1 MDELQALAAEILEPV
16 IVSKAMTRDEFS
28 KYLVDQL
35 KLIKDD
41 KDAERREL
49 RVFALEKAM
58 TSATAVI
65 STIRSA
71 INSSR
76 EVSAFSVPVEVF
88 VDEDQQI
95 WKQIKQMRPG
105 SEPTATPAGNAFSN
119 GPTAA
124 LAPKTNGAASE
135 LKGATQ
141 ESGDSNFVAN
151 SAAANQHK
159 NPESTPV
166 LSGGGEVTPS
176 GQSLQNPIAKSDLN
190 SAHRGDLNDILKADG
205 QRERALDRLKAESR
219 STAA

>member
-16 IVSKAMTRDEFS
+16 IVSKSMTRDEFS
-28 KYLVDQL
+28 KYMVEQL
-35 KLIKDD
+35 KLIRDD
-41 KDAERREL
+41 KDVERRDL
-49 RVFALEKAM
+49 RVFALQKAM
-58 TSATAVI
+58 TNANAVI
-65 STIRSA
+65 STIRSS
-71 INSSR
+71 ISSNR

-88 VDEDQQI
+88 VDADQQI

-105 SEPTATPAGNAFSN
+105 SEPTASPAGNAFSN
-119 GPTAA
+119 GPTSA

-176 GQSLQNPIAKSDLN
+176 GQALQNPISKGDLDEV
-190 SAHRGDLNDILKADG
+190 HDGDLNDVFNTSA
-205 QRERALDRLKAESR
+205 
-219 STAA
+219 